1 MKKFFSLVKEKLF
14 TKKEVVHSEAYN
26 RRIAFLNK
34 YSLVFHA
41 LISLALVFIVEL
53 ISRRSVTSA
62 FGFVGTHTLAY
73 IYNAFLVFASLT
85 FVYLFKRRAFVRVII
100 CGFWTILG
108 IINGCVLSNRVT
120 PFGYTDLKCIPEL
133 LAMNNTSYFTA
144 EEATAVVIGLC
155 SFALFCVVLF
165 IKGPRFAGKIHRFIV
180 PVAICAVLFIGIP
193 LTTSAAQ
200 STNIVASY
208 FSNIAQGY
216 ENYGFIYSFSSSVVD
231 RGMSKPDDYN
241 EEKINEINDTVNAS
255 KKETKVDGKTGPNVI
270 CILLESFCDPD
281 EINFLNVEGGDPIPT
296 FHKLEKNYTSG
307 YCTVPV
313 VGAGTANTEFEVLTG
328 MSIQYFGT
336 GEYPYKTILKTSD
349 CESIASALSSIGYGT
364 HVVHN
369 NGGNFYSRA
378 NAFSMMGFDT
388 FTSKELMNITKYT
401 PNGSWAT
408 DDILVNETIKSLDS
422 TPDQADFTYTIT
434 VGTHG
439 DYPTEPVITNPKYTV
454 TGLDDEATTNQ
465 WTYYVNQLHETDNF
479 INNLI
484 RTLEKRDEDTIVVM
498 FGDHLPTMGL
508 EDDDMK
514 TNSIYKTKYI
524 TWNNFGLEKE
534 DADLYS
540 YELLSSITDSVGIH
554 EGTIFNYEQTSDSA
568 DSPEFLDG
576 LENLQYDLLYG
587 DRFSYGDKD
596 VTIKSDLVMGTEDVV
611 IKNVAL
617 SFYGDSV
624 FITGANFTNW
634 SKVYIN
640 DTKVATKYIN
650 STTLKINT
658 EDIKDGDSVVVSQLG
673 SSDTRFRDSNE
684 FIYEDP
690 NSTET
695 ESTEPES
702 ETETETESS
711 K

>member
-1 MKKFFSLVKEKLF
+1 
-14 TKKEVVHSEAYN
+14 
-26 RRIAFLNK
+26 
-34 YSLVFHA
+34 
-41 LISLALVFIVEL
+41 
-53 ISRRSVTSA
+53 
-62 FGFVGTHTLAY
+62 
-73 IYNAFLVFASLT
+73 
-85 FVYLFKRRAFVRVII
+85 
-100 CGFWTILG
+100 
-108 IINGCVLSNRVT
+108 
-120 PFGYTDLKCIPEL
+120 
-133 LAMNNTSYFTA
+133 
-144 EEATAVVIGLC
+144 
-155 SFALFCVVLF
+155 
-165 IKGPRFAGKIHRFIV
+165 
-180 PVAICAVLFIGIP
+180 
-193 LTTSAAQ
+193 
-200 STNIVASY
+200 
-208 FSNIAQGY
+208 
-216 ENYGFIYSFSSSVVD
+216 
-231 RGMSKPDDYN
+231 
-241 EEKINEINDTVNAS
+241 
-255 KKETKVDGKTGPNVI
+255 
-270 CILLESFCDPD
+270 
-281 EINFLNVEGGDPIPT
+281 
-296 FHKLEKNYTSG
+296 
-307 YCTVPV
+307 
-313 VGAGTANTEFEVLTG
+313 
-328 MSIQYFGT
+328 
-336 GEYPYKTILKTSD
+336 
-349 CESIASALSSIGYGT
+349 
-364 HVVHN
+364 
-369 NGGNFYSRA
+369 
-378 NAFSMMGFDT
+378 
-388 FTSKELMNITKYT
+388 
-401 PNGSWAT
+401 
-408 DDILVNETIKSLDS
+408 
-422 TPDQADFTYTIT
+422 
-434 VGTHG
+434 
-439 DYPTEPVITNPKYTV
+439 
-454 TGLDDEATTNQ
+454 
-465 WTYYVNQLHETDNF
+465 
-479 INNLI
+479 
-484 RTLEKRDEDTIVVM
+484 M

-587 DRFSYGDKD
+587 DRFSYGDED